1 VSNRISGTGEP
12 GASYRVLNVSGT
24 QIVPGTHQVDD
35 EGHWSFDRV
44 VTRGSASFQFVIEQT
59 KGEQGPER
67 SELFTI
73 AANEGFA
80 PVEVTTRAVDPGFVN
95 TFEGTGPAGATMVV
109 LNASGTQIVPGSV
122 TVDPEGNWSFER
134 VVSSGATKFDCKFAV
149 SVSGSEYTTS
159 LFTVYANTR

>member
-73 AANEGFA
+73 AGNEGFA
-80 PVEVTTRAVDPGFVN
+80 PVEITTRAVDPGVVN

-109 LNASGTQIVPGSV
+109 LNASGTQIVPGTV

-134 VVSSGATKFDCKFAV
+134 VVSRGATKFQFMFRV
-149 SVSGSEYTTS
+149 SISGTTYETA
-159 LFTVYANTR
+159 LTEVFANTR